1 MKIIF
6 DSLCYNCHKFGVSTT
21 RRLNFAVSAL
31 LLPLVSFAAPAS
43 SNFTMGTDRNLADL
57 QIGLDPENLVDG
69 DTNAFRLRA
78 SRDRHFFRVE
88 SYSYPAHEN
97 VTAATVAGTFE
108 TTASTMELTQLR
120 ANGAFV
126 GEISAPSLSVA
137 EARDAVHKPQP
148 REGSFEAIDRQEE
161 TPLIASGPDPLG
173 FRKEPFS
180 IHGPGSRVA
189 AIFTNVAFAPMPLH
203 PASGPIDR
211 LRLASILDGISYL
224 ILLGIAMPLKY
235 LADMPLAVRLVGS
248 LHGFLF
254 LTLCAC
260 LLEVLVRKR
269 LSVGW
274 CVIVSVCAL
283 FPFAPFFLDR
293 KLKAKGTAAT

>member
-1 MKIIF
+1 
-6 DSLCYNCHKFGVSTT
+6 
-21 RRLNFAVSAL
+21 
-31 LLPLVSFAAPAS
+31 
-43 SNFTMGTDRNLADL
+43 MGTDRNLADL

-108 TTASTMELTQLR
+108 TTAREHGETAASTMELTQLR

-180 IHGPGSRVA
+180 IRGPGSRVA
-189 AIFTNVAFAPMPLH
+189 AIFPNVAFAPMSLH

-293 KLKAKGTAAT
+293 KLKTKGTAAP

>member
-1 MKIIF
+1 
-6 DSLCYNCHKFGVSTT
+6 
-21 RRLNFAVSAL
+21 
-31 LLPLVSFAAPAS
+31 
-43 SNFTMGTDRNLADL
+43 MGTDRNLADL

-224 ILLGIAMPLKY
+224 ILIGIAMPLKY

-260 LLEVLVRKR
+260 LLEVLMRKR

-274 CVIVSVCAL
+274 CVIVFVCAL

-293 KLKAKGTAAT
+293 KLKTKGTAAA

>member
-1 MKIIF
+1 
-6 DSLCYNCHKFGVSTT
+6 
-21 RRLNFAVSAL
+21 
-31 LLPLVSFAAPAS
+31 
-43 SNFTMGTDRNLADL
+43 MGTDRNLADL

-108 TTASTMELTQLR
+108 TTAREHGETAASTMELTQLR

-180 IHGPGSRVA
+180 IRGPGSRVA
-189 AIFTNVAFAPMPLH
+189 AIFPNVAFAPMSLH

-260 LLEVLVRKR
+260 LLEVLMRKR

-274 CVIVSVCAL
+274 CVIVFVCAL

-293 KLKAKGTAAT
+293 KLKAKGTAAA

>member
-1 MKIIF
+1 
-6 DSLCYNCHKFGVSTT
+6 
-21 RRLNFAVSAL
+21 
-31 LLPLVSFAAPAS
+31 
-43 SNFTMGTDRNLADL
+43 MGTDRNLADL

-180 IHGPGSRVA
+180 IRGPGSRVA
-189 AIFTNVAFAPMPLH
+189 AIFPNVAFAPMSLH

-211 LRLASILDGISYL
+211 LRVASILDGISYL

-260 LLEVLVRKR
+260 LLEVLMRKR

-274 CVIVSVCAL
+274 CVIVFVCAL

-293 KLKAKGTAAT
+293 KLKAKGTAAA